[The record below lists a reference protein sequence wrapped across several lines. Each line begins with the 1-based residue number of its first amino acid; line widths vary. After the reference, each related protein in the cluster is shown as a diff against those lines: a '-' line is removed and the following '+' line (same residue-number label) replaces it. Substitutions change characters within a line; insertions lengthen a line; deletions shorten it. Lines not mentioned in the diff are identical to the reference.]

1 VSSAALNDMNDMND
15 LSKNQDDELAAVRH
29 EAQRLLR
36 EQVDAPRLEALLDVP
51 GSFDRALWQLVAGQ
65 GWPAVALGED
75 QGGAGLGWAGLAVL
89 QEELGHANVALPL
102 AASALTLAHWQAG
115 SDSRATTPHAVW
127 ADGLRD
133 GSTTACLALPALGAG
148 LLVDGHGVQCA
159 GGRLTGC
166 ISTVAFGAVA
176 DLALVAARDEGG
188 RDGLWL
194 LALGGAE
201 QAPGVTREVVATI
214 DDARGVATLR
224 LAGAPAVR
232 VGDRAALALLLDRA
246 ATLCAFEQLGGARA
260 SLALAIDHA
269 QQRIAFG
276 QPIARF
282 QAIKH
287 KLVEIYAAIE
297 IARGCALNALAWLDD
312 GVDAIERHEAA
323 AAARLAAN
331 HAHELAARDCINV
344 FGALG
349 VTREAAPHRHYRRA
363 RALAL
368 ELGSSALWRE
378 SLIDNF
384 LARQAIAPTA

>member
-1 VSSAALNDMNDMND
+1 MNDTPN
-15 LSKNQDDELAAVRH
+15 DELDAVRH

-36 EQVDAPRLEALLDVP
+36 EQVDPQRLEAMLDAP
-51 GSFDRALWQLVAGQ
+51 GSFDRTLWQLVAGQ
-65 GWPAVALGED
+65 GWPAVALAED
-75 QGGAGLGWAGLAVL
+75 HGGAGLGWDGLAVL
-89 QEELGHANVALPL
+89 QEAIGHANAALPL
-102 AASALTLAHWQAG
+102 AATALALAQLRAGGDAQAL
-115 SDSRATTPHAVW
+115 SHW

-133 GSTTACLALPALGAG
+133 GTLTACLALPALDAG
-148 LLVDGHGVQCA
+148 LLVDGQGVRCTA
-159 GGRLTGC
+159 GRLTGC

-176 DLALVAARDEGG
+176 DLALVAAQDQHARA
-188 RDGLWL
+188 GLWL
-194 LALGGAE
+194 LALNGAE
-201 QAPGVTREVVATI
+201 VTREVVATI
-214 DDARGVATLR
+214 DDARGLATLR

-232 VGDRAALALLLDRA
+232 VGDRAALAALLDRA
-246 ATLCAFEQLGGARA
+246 VTLCAFEQLGGAQA
-260 SLALAIDHA
+260 SLALAIAHA

-297 IARGCALNALAWLDD
+297 IARGCALTALALLDE
-312 GVDAIERHEAA
+312 GADAGERHEAA
-323 AAARLAAN
+323 AAARLGSN
-331 HAHELAARDCINV
+331 HACELAARDCINV

-378 SLIDNF
+378 SLVDHF
-384 LARQAIAPTA
+384 LARHAVAPTA